1 MGVFDNDNTQV
12 QHKPLVPIKELKKV
26 PQGYMQTANGTL
38 IKIPAQQSIGP
49 APVKT
54 RFAKE
59 IDKRRGE
66 IQQWKEEEQ
75 KKKQEQAEAIEGV
88 IKMTLPSTYIGPLFN
103 NNGKSYIDNL
113 LSGEGT
119 GDWEGNLAIDL
130 ITPFAASKAVN
141 VGKQVLIPANRAAHA
156 YVSVA
161 PIGYDGVK
169 SKGYNWIKS
178 MLTGK
183 YPDIDN
189 PIWLKDLPEEYIQ
202 GLRAY
207 FSPSMKNV
215 DEIAIQARD
224 DMWRIYNGLPQK
236 HNTFIKKGDD
246 TYAIDLDRIN
256 TMSEGTFTPRLLRN
270 GVIPDYV
277 TSAGGNV
284 QSTITP
290 LASQGGREYGIQTI
304 TDLADFQP
312 FSRPTD
318 KISVRLPII
327 KRVSDSY
334 NKFRTGISDKVK
346 DIADRIS
353 YDDKAIKEFL
363 ATPEGS
369 QLAEY
374 GVFFPDMFPS
384 RFYNMGQSINRF
396 AERITPK
403 KTIADRIDNYFSDF
417 EIGRISGGKPFLM
430 ETKVPY
436 TYTTTLE
443 AFSDSSLPIF
453 RTSYGFIPEENRILP
468 TEVLYYKH
476 NKPLHVINNTEPTI
490 QHLDNLINNTAN
502 KQKHERFQN

>member
-26 PQGYMQTANGTL
+26 PKGFMQTADGTL

-75 KKKQEQAEAIEGV
+75 KKKQEQAEAIEAV
-88 IKMTLPSTYIGPLFN
+88 VKMTLPSTYIGPLFN
-103 NNGKSYIDNL
+103 NNGKSYTDNL

-119 GDWEGNLAIDL
+119 GNWESNLVIDL
-130 ITPFAASKAVN
+130 ITPFAANKAVN

-161 PIGYDGVK
+161 PIGYDRVGT
-169 SKGYNWIKS
+169 KGYNWIKS

-202 GLRAY
+202 ELRKY
-207 FSPSMKNV
+207 FSPFMKNT
-215 DEIAIQARD
+215 DKIAIQARD

-236 HNTFIKKGDD
+236 YGTFIKTGDN

-256 TMSEGTFTPRLLRN
+256 TISEGTFHPMGLKD
-270 GVIPDYV
+270 GVIPDYI

-290 LASQGGREYGIQTI
+290 LASQDGREYGIQTI

-327 KRVSDSY
+327 KRISDSY

-346 DIADRIS
+346 DIANRIS

-384 RFYNMGQSINRF
+384 RFYNIGQSINRF
-396 AERITPK
+396 AERIVPK
-403 KTIADRIDNYFSDF
+403 KTIADKIDNYFSDF
-417 EIGRISGGKPFLM
+417 EIGKISGGKPFLM

-436 TYTTTLE
+436 TSTLE
-443 AFSDSSLPIF
+443 DFSQYLRPTI
-453 RTSYGFIPEENRILP
+453 RTSYGFVPEEYRILP
-468 TEVLYYKH
+468 PEVLYYKH
-476 NKPLHVINNTEPTI
+476 NKPLHVINNTESTI